1 MDVRNL
7 CRQWLPDEAMATNG
21 HQSRVADH
29 IKRRDG
35 SQFALFFSISRSP
48 VRQLRC
54 NMVETLAETG
64 DEPHQCTDP
73 VRAGRTRAATS
84 RAFS

>member
-7 CRQWLPDEAMATNG
+7 CRQRRPDEEMATYG

-29 IKRRDG
+29 IKRRDD
-35 SQFALFFSISRSP
+35 SQFALLFSISGSP

-54 NMVETLAETG
+54 NMGETLAETG
-64 DEPHQCTDP
+64 DELL
-73 VRAGRTRAATS
+73 S
-84 RAFS
+84 REFC

>member
-1 MDVRNL
+1 MSVIFADR
-7 CRQWLPDEAMATNG
+7 LPDEEMATYG

-35 SQFALFFSISRSP
+35 SQFALFFFSISRSP

-64 DEPHQCTDP
+64 DEPHQ
-73 VRAGRTRAATS
+73 
-84 RAFS
+84 

>member
-1 MDVRNL
+1 LLTSLSVAVTFGGGMDVRNL
-7 CRQWLPDEAMATNG
+7 PTMAPRRG
-21 HQSRVADH
+21 DQSRVADH
-29 IKRRDG
+29 IKPRDG

-64 DEPHQCTDP
+64 DEPHQ
-73 VRAGRTRAATS
+73 
-84 RAFS
+84 